1 MSVIN
6 KNIGERVRMAR
17 ESAHGGLGISQAELA
32 ELTGIKQAS
41 LSQIESNKTTPRK
54 PTLIAL
60 SFVLNNDFEEEWL
73 REFFNSS
80 VVKNVKEFNH
90 AELAELL
97 AEADQLD
104 VESIREMRHIWDMLR
119 SEIARRKKS

>member
-1 MSVIN
+1 M
-6 KNIGERVRMAR
+6 KKIGERIKSAR
-17 ESAHGGLGISQAELA
+17 EQARNGKGISQAELSK
-32 ELTGIKQAS
+32 LIGIKQAS
-41 LSQIESNKTTPRK
+41 LSEIEVSKTTPRA

-80 VVKNVKEFNH
+80 VVKNDKDFNH
-90 AELAELL
+90 AELADLL

-104 VESIREMRHIWDMLR
+104 VESIKEMRHIWDMLR
-119 SEIARRKKS
+119 SEIARRKKN

>member
-1 MSVIN
+1 MSPLT
-6 KNIGERVRMAR
+6 KTLGERIRIAR
-17 ESAHGGLGISQAELA
+17 ENARGGLGISQVDLA

-41 LSQIESNKTTPRK
+41 LSQIEANKTSPRK

-80 VVKNVKEFNH
+80 AQKRIKEFDH
-90 AELAELL
+90 AVLAELL
-97 AEADQLD
+97 AEADDLD
-104 VESIREMRHIWDMLR
+104 EQSIKEMRHIWDMLR

>member
-1 MSVIN
+1 MTSSI
-6 KNIGERVRMAR
+6 KSLGERIRSAR
-17 ESAHGGLGISQAELA
+17 ENARGGLGISQVDLA

-41 LSQIESNKTTPRK
+41 LSQIEANKTTPRK

-80 VVKNVKEFNH
+80 VIKEGKEFNY
-90 AELAELL
+90 AELADLL
-97 AEADQLD
+97 AEADKLD
-104 VESIREMRHIWDMLR
+104 EESIREMRHIWDMLW
-119 SEIARRKKS
+119 SEIARRRKS